1 MRPSVLN
8 DMSAAMAEVYGA
20 TTDKIMVNLARYF
33 KMIKPGQPIPGAFEY
48 QARMLAQM
56 GKVNTETVK
65 IIADSLGGYDQ
76 ALRNA
81 LTTAIVE
88 ALKNEEPALRKA
100 AQKGLLMGENAVPPT
115 FTPNQMQ
122 AFRAYYRQ
130 SADKLNLVNT
140 VMLESTQSAYAATVS
155 DVTQRLQRT
164 QSILNTATG
173 EVVTGV
179 SSYNT
184 AMRDAVRRMVDNGLT
199 GFVDHGGHK
208 WSPEAYVA
216 MDIKTTM
223 FNTARSAVWERN
235 EEYGNDLYQVSSH
248 NGARPLCFPWQ
259 QKVISRTDMSREVED
274 LDGNKIHVY
283 AQSETSYGQAAGLFG
298 VNCGHYPMTF
308 IPGFSTL
315 KGHPQDEEENEKTYA
330 ESQEQR
336 ALERKL
342 REEKRDLEV
351 LKVQGADETAIKE
364 QQAKVRKA
372 SRDIDDFCDETGRTR
387 RRDRE
392 ATPVN
397 AKFPAQ
403 DSYDVAAFPT
413 EQRDRMQEFFQ
424 GGDRQSSPH
433 QTVVQARQQTAQQS
447 IKQNAS
453 IQATE
458 QKQTREAYTQEEKNA
473 VEYYVSGD
481 GMWVNQYLRDPSGFG
496 ELSDGEKELID
507 LLDSATK
514 RENVQDKILYRAV
527 DAQSVFGKMTDIE
540 FDNLRGAVIYDD
552 KSKQAQ
558 AAYAKAQSKIGQTIT
573 EKGFMSTTRD
583 KEIAYQW
590 SGYTGST
597 KDIAL
602 ELRVQDGIR
611 GFDVEKFFEVDEQ
624 QQHEVLLQRGLKYVP
639 REIVKREDEDGSAVI
654 AVIADVFKK

>member
-1 MRPSVLN
+1 
-8 DMSAAMAEVYGA
+8 MSAAMAEVYGA

-33 KMIKPGQPIPGAFEY
+33 KMVKPGQPIPGAFEY

-56 GKVNTETVK
+56 GKVNSETVK
-65 IIADSLGGYDQ
+65 IIAESLGGYDA

-81 LTTAIVE
+81 LSTAIVE
-88 ALKNEEPALRKA
+88 ALRNEEPVLRKA
-100 AQKGLLMGENAVPPT
+100 AQKGLLMGEAAAPPT

-122 AFRAYYRQ
+122 AFRAYYQQ

-140 VMLESTQSAYAATVS
+140 VMLESTQSAYASTVS

-199 GFVDHGGHK
+199 GFVDHGGHR

-298 VNCGHYPMTF
+298 VNCGHYAMVF

-351 LKVQGADETAIKE
+351 LKAQGADETAIKE

-392 ATPVN
+392 GAPVN

-403 DSYDVAAFPT
+403 DSYDAAAFPT

-424 GGDRQSSPH
+424 DGNQQSAPRP
-433 QTVVQARQQTAQQS
+433 TVVQPAQQS
-447 IKQNAS
+447 IIQNAS

-458 QKQTREAYTQEEKNA
+458 QKQTRAVYTQEEKNA

-514 RENVQDKILYRAV
+514 REIVQDKILYRAV
-527 DAQSVFGKMTDIE
+527 DAESVFGKMTDIE
-540 FDNLRGAVIYDD
+540 FDNLRGAIIYDD

-624 QQHEVLLQRGLKYVP
+624 QQREVLLQRGLKYVP
-639 REIVKREDEDGSAVI
+639 REIVKREDEEGSAVI
-654 AVIADVFKK
+654 AVIADIFKK

>member
-20 TTDKIMVNLARYF
+20 TTDKIMINLARYF
-33 KMIKPGQPIPGAFEY
+33 KMVKPGQPIPGAFEY

-56 GKVNTETVK
+56 GKVNEETVW
-65 IIADSLGGYDQ
+65 IIAESLGGYDA

-81 LTTAIVE
+81 LSTAIVE
-88 ALKNEEPALRKA
+88 ALRNEEPALRKA
-100 AQKGLLMGENAVPPT
+100 AQKGLLMGEAAAPPT

-122 AFRAYYRQ
+122 AFRAYYQQ

-140 VMLESTQSAYAATVS
+140 VMLESTQSAYASTVS

-199 GFVDHGGHK
+199 GFVDHGGHR

-259 QKVISRTDMSREVED
+259 QKVISQSDMPREVED

-298 VNCGHYPMTF
+298 VNCGHYAMVF

-315 KGHPQDEEENEKTYA
+315 KGHPQGEEENERTYA

-351 LKVQGADETAIKE
+351 LKAQGADETEIKE

-392 ATPVN
+392 ATPIN
-397 AKFPAQ
+397 ATWPDKKTWGDTAQREQPAKNVASQATKPAQ
-403 DSYDVAAFPT
+403 NVVQSSTQKPESDFVLKTLPASGIEVVNVERLPGELTDERIIERVGGADKTKGSCSSVALAYAGNKAGYDVRDFRGGNSQSAFARYSSLKEVAQFKGVDGIVVHDYNGFKSAHAAL
-413 EQRDRMQEFFQ
+413 
-424 GGDRQSSPH
+424 
-433 QTVVQARQQTAQQS
+433 
-447 IKQNAS
+447 AS
-453 IQATE
+453 V
-458 QKQTREAYTQEEKNA
+458 EAGK
-473 VEYYVSGD
+473 EYY
-481 GMWVNQYLRDPSGFG
+481 F
-496 ELSDGEKELID
+496 
-507 LLDSATK
+507 ATAK
-514 RENVQDKILYRAV
+514 H
-527 DAQSVFGKMTDIE
+527 
-540 FDNLRGAVIYDD
+540 
-552 KSKQAQ
+552 
-558 AAYAKAQSKIGQTIT
+558 AAIVRKA
-573 EKGFMSTTRD
+573 E
-583 KEIAYQW
+583 
-590 SGYTGST
+590 TGLEY
-597 KDIAL
+597 L
-602 ELRVQDGIR
+602 ELQSFASSNKFYELND
-611 GFDVEKFFEVDEQ
+611 DVLKWRFGTRKSRTAYGYKMQFPS
-624 QQHEVLLQRGLKYVP
+624 VLMDISKLGESADFKEMLKY
-639 REIVKREDEDGSAVI
+639 INTA
-654 AVIADVFKK
+654 ADKQRKGAGGGIK